1 LLSLT
6 LFFIFMR
13 LILRS
18 ITALREQLDNIA
30 KGEGDLTQRIPVES
44 NDDLGRLASSFNLV
58 LSNLQQMI
66 GSI

>member
-1 LLSLT
+1 
-6 LFFIFMR
+6 MR